1 MSITSER
8 IRENCFIHHL
18 MDAAADDIEALE
30 QELATITKQ
39 RDLAVKALENVKGCF
54 DAAEFEGLSDRIH
67 EANVEYG
74 SLADLVMRRLSPVL
88 YTVEHAI
95 STIKESEEN

>member
-39 RDLAVKALENVKGCF
+39 RDLAVEALEAMAQDGWLLCGP
-54 DAAEFEGLSDRIH
+54 EGLSDAQKKVC
-67 EANVEYG
+67 EA
-74 SLADLVMRRLSPVL
+74 L
-88 YTVEHAI
+88 Y
-95 STIKESEEN
+95 TIKESEGK

>member
-39 RDLAVKALENVKGCF
+39 RDLAVEAITRAIDMVGHPDNITYLQQTL
-54 DAAEFEGLSDRIH
+54 DA
-67 EANVEYG
+67 
-74 SLADLVMRRLSPVL
+74 
-88 YTVEHAI
+88 
-95 STIKESEEN
+95 IKESGGK

>member
-30 QELATITKQ
+30 QEVVTLTRQ
-39 RDLAVKALENVKGCF
+39 RDLAVDALKQIKYS
-54 DAAEFEGLSDRIH
+54 DAIVAAGIAQEALS
-67 EANVEYG
+67 A
-74 SLADLVMRRLSPVL
+74 
-88 YTVEHAI
+88 
-95 STIKESEEN
+95 IKESEEN

>member
-39 RDLAVKALENVKGCF
+39 RDLAVEAMKMAVEMIETNAHERRHVRWKLNDALS
-54 DAAEFEGLSDRIH
+54 A
-67 EANVEYG
+67 
-74 SLADLVMRRLSPVL
+74 
-88 YTVEHAI
+88 
-95 STIKESEEN
+95 IKESEEN

>member
-30 QELATITKQ
+30 QELATTTKQ
-39 RDLAVKALENVKGCF
+39 RDLAIKALESIAGRRMF
-54 DAAEFEGLSDRIH
+54 ID
-67 EANVEYG
+67 
-74 SLADLVMRRLSPVL
+74 SLASNVDIAVMTLDV
-88 YTVEHAI
+88 
-95 STIKESEEN
+95 IKESEEN

>member
-39 RDLAVKALENVKGCF
+39 RDLAVKAITRAIDMVGHPDNITYLQQTL
-54 DAAEFEGLSDRIH
+54 DA
-67 EANVEYG
+67 
-74 SLADLVMRRLSPVL
+74 
-88 YTVEHAI
+88 
-95 STIKESEEN
+95 IKEIDAK

>member
-39 RDLAVKALENVKGCF
+39 RDLAVNALESIAGRRIFIDNLASNVDIAVMTL
-54 DAAEFEGLSDRIH
+54 DAIR
-67 EANVEYG
+67 
-74 SLADLVMRRLSPVL
+74 
-88 YTVEHAI
+88 
-95 STIKESEEN
+95 ESEGK

>member
-39 RDLAVKALENVKGCF
+39 RDLAVNALESIAGRRMFIDNLASNVDIAVMTL
-54 DAAEFEGLSDRIH
+54 DA
-67 EANVEYG
+67 
-74 SLADLVMRRLSPVL
+74 
-88 YTVEHAI
+88 
-95 STIKESEEN
+95 IKESEEN

>member
-39 RDLAVKALENVKGCF
+39 RDLAVNALESIAGRRIFIDNLASNVDIAVMTL
-54 DAAEFEGLSDRIH
+54 DA
-67 EANVEYG
+67 
-74 SLADLVMRRLSPVL
+74 
-88 YTVEHAI
+88 
-95 STIKESEEN
+95 IKESEEN